1 MTGYGRGVAQQQGNR
16 VTVELTSVNRR
27 QLEVSVSLPREL
39 EALEPRVKEF
49 VSGEASR
56 GRVSVKV
63 TWHISEE
70 VAGARINRA
79 LARSYAKELRKLA
92 KDLKL
97 GGDLT
102 LESLMRVPG
111 VLGGQDDGVDCE
123 AWWVLVSQALGKAL
137 KGLVKMR
144 VAEGGHLAR
153 ELKGRIKLMEA
164 GVKRVEKLAPGVLER
179 YREQL
184 RERVKQAGLEM
195 PAVDDERL
203 AKEIVYFADRSD
215 VTEELA
221 RLASHFKQ
229 FEECLVS
236 KEPVGRT
243 LDFLA
248 QEMNREVNTLGSK
261 ANDRGISREVVIL
274 KTELEKFREQAQNV
288 E

>member
-1 MTGYGRGVAQQQGNR
+1 MTGYGRGVAQQQGNG

-39 EALEPRVKEF
+39 EALEPRVKEL

-70 VAGARINRA
+70 VAGARIKR
-79 LARSYAKELRKLA
+79 AKE
-92 KDLKL
+92 LKL
-97 GGDLT
+97 GGELT
-102 LESLMRVPG
+102 LESLRRVPG

-144 VAEGGHLAR
+144 VTEGGHLAR
-153 ELKGRIKLMEA
+153 ELKGRIRLMEA

-179 YREQL
+179 YRDQL

-195 PAVDDERL
+195 PSVDDERL

-229 FEECLVS
+229 FEECLVAE
-236 KEPVGRT
+236 EPVGRT